1 MMEETKMIKD
11 RFSIK
16 DRESMMISMPDFPK
30 EMKQN
35 KGIWRRTEVLCGF
48 GDIIENPNGK
58 SSFAPG
64 CPFTTSEN
72 MVPIGGVQYMMEMLY
87 GVKGTQIPIP
97 TMYEINGIGRV
108 NSAPVTDTY
117 KTPDGSKA
125 LIYRTGH
132 LVQLFGIG
140 ITGTAENDVTVYPV
154 DYREKDINMTRVTED
169 GLTLRGTMLPFRYT
183 STVLSS
189 TERKKYFGKKTFDNG
204 YSGYYLK
211 RFESDPVIKHVW
223 KTGEDTDEETLVS
236 SADVWD
242 NTVGRNVV
250 ESFTECICKVSYK
263 DVKEWFAALA
273 QEDRTRIN
281 TIATFS
287 GRYVTNPNDP
297 GDPGDYQD
305 VRLFSKLNIPV
316 EYLTLNKDLNIIYRS
331 YGA

>member
-1 MMEETKMIKD
+1 
-11 RFSIK
+11 
-16 DRESMMISMPDFPK
+16 
-30 EMKQN
+30 
-35 KGIWRRTEVLCGF
+35 
-48 GDIIENPNGK
+48 
-58 SSFAPG
+58 
-64 CPFTTSEN
+64 
-72 MVPIGGVQYMMEMLY
+72 
-87 GVKGTQIPIP
+87 
-97 TMYEINGIGRV
+97 
-108 NSAPVTDTY
+108 
-117 KTPDGSKA
+117 
-125 LIYRTGH
+125 
-132 LVQLFGIG
+132 
-140 ITGTAENDVTVYPV
+140 
-154 DYREKDINMTRVTED
+154 MTRVTED

>member
-16 DRESMMISMPDFPK
+16 DRESMMIAMPDFPK

-154 DYREKDINMTRVTED
+154 NYREKGITISKVTED
-169 GLTLRGTMLPFRYT
+169 GLTLRGTMLPFRFT
-183 STVLSS
+183 
-189 TERKKYFGKKTFDNG
+189 TEQLNSVRI
-204 YSGYYLK
+204 LK
-211 RFESDPVIKHVW
+211 VMI
-223 KTGEDTDEETLVS
+223 
-236 SADVWD
+236 
-242 NTVGRNVV
+242 
-250 ESFTECICKVSYK
+250 
-263 DVKEWFAALA
+263 
-273 QEDRTRIN
+273 
-281 TIATFS
+281 
-287 GRYVTNPNDP
+287 
-297 GDPGDYQD
+297 
-305 VRLFSKLNIPV
+305 
-316 EYLTLNKDLNIIYRS
+316 
-331 YGA
+331 